1 MLMRGNELELLVTVG
16 RALGQMDDCHVDRAM
31 ALLALRARKL
41 GEWRLAIDLV
51 TEISDVSYEFD
62 FFVQN

>member
-16 RALGQMDDCHVDRAM
+16 RALGEMNDCHVNRAM
-31 ALLALRARKL
+31 ALLALRARKI

-51 TEISDVSYEFD
+51 TEISDVRF
-62 FFVQN
+62 